1 MSKLVKNRSNGLM
14 LVQSTFGK
22 KQLQQKEDAKA
33 VKKNAKQVA
42 ESELLELVRKREEAE
57 AKKDVNEA
65 KKDAKQ
71 AAEAESELL
80 ELVRKRE
87 EAEAKKDANEAKK
100 NAKQAAEAESE
111 LLELVR
117 EIEEAEAKEDAKEA
131 KKKLKDTKSKKL
143 SGISSGGKKSLSL
156 KVSHSKCKNK
166 KSVLLHT
173 KSDMKV
179 H

>member
-22 KQLQQKEDAKA
+22 KHLQQKEDAKA

-57 AKKDVNEA
+57 AKKDAKEA
-65 KKDAKQ
+65 KKD
-71 AAEAESELL
+71 
-80 ELVRKRE
+80 
-87 EAEAKKDANEAKK
+87 
-100 NAKQAAEAESE
+100 AKQAAEAESE

-117 EIEEAEAKEDAKEA
+117 EIEEAEAKEDAKEE

-166 KSVLLHT
+166 KSVLLHI